1 MSNKTTFLSFAQ
13 NKKIEIPIFQR
24 DYAQG
29 RNDHMTDKIRKD
41 FVSSLI
47 EALDKNTPIEL
58 DFIYGREVDNTITL
72 IDGQQ
77 RLTTLFLLHWYISQR
92 IGKIDAFKNI
102 KFSYATRDYAKDFTA
117 KLTTE
122 EDFKIDFT
130 QAISTELKD
139 KNWFYDDWKHD
150 PTVSGM
156 LNTLDEIHKQL
167 RGKTI
172 EHYWSLLEQGII
184 TFYWLDLEEHQ
195 LTDELYLK
203 MNARGK
209 QLSNFENF
217 KASLVKHITD
227 NGWEKNTPEKDSF
240 SFKMDT
246 IYTDLFWEYR
256 GEVNVIDYNFKTEE
270 FHIKYPYDRVV
281 KFDLPKL
288 RQRKY
293 DHNQLFKNIK
303 NNLENLTILQKE
315 SISCY
320 IEFGDNAF
328 KIKMDLL
335 SKEFL
340 TIIKTIITDSLNFT
354 EHILLDNYIDVNKL
368 IDNVVIYGKKM
379 KFTFKDLFYF
389 RMAILGLAN
398 YYYLGEELFF
408 AQKQKHSITS
418 AINID
423 KKELNTIIKAICF
436 YCFDKVIVSDV
447 IDEIIDF
454 YTFGSYEVK
463 DIFCCPL
470 IKIRDTYTISPS
482 LIMSTNF
489 GRVFIEHINKLEID
503 FKQGD
508 IFEDN
513 LKLMLEKHDFKVY
526 NPRKAQLNFTTA
538 EGHIGDIDILA
549 IKGKYIFCA
558 QLKNKSMP
566 LEKREYVN
574 YDRKLNKVLKQ
585 LKYVEEYF
593 EQNPQKVLEFYEIED
608 LSKYKIIKFYVSNSF
623 YRSGE
628 CIENIY
634 ITDMSALNVLFDYG
648 KITIRDG
655 EKDIIKYLRKND
667 KVSPEELVD
676 FLKNPYFI
684 WKGVYL

>member
-1 MSNKTTFLSFAQ
+1 MLNLEEIISNKNYDDSIETVMKKLYSFERE
-13 NKKIEIPIFQR
+13 KIENLVLYKDILVCK
-24 DYAQG
+24 
-29 RNDHMTDKIRKD
+29 TSDKEYNEKFIKPLSKRIAES
-41 FVSSLI
+41 FPELESYIYQISIINEVFASLL
-47 EALDKNTPIEL
+47 EK
-58 DFIYGREVDNTITL
+58 
-72 IDGQQ
+72 
-77 RLTTLFLLHWYISQR
+77 
-92 IGKIDAFKNI
+92 
-102 KFSYATRDYAKDFTA
+102 
-117 KLTTE
+117 E
-122 EDFKIDFT
+122 ERDFKICKEESIVCVVFGIVCQYENFIHDLNKRLT
-130 QAISTELKD
+130 EHTDKKIMEKIVIVNQTNIEMAINSLNRVMAKIYTEKHEFSDVLK
-139 KNWFYDDWKHD
+139 
-150 PTVSGM
+150 
-156 LNTLDEIHKQL
+156 TLDYIQV
-167 RGKTI
+167 I
-172 EHYWSLLEQGII
+172 EKLSKCDFINVMCKLNCTDDLLEMVRS
-184 TFYWLDLEEHQ
+184 
-195 LTDELYLK
+195 K
-203 MNARGK
+203 
-209 QLSNFENF
+209 
-217 KASLVKHITD
+217 
-227 NGWEKNTPEKDSF
+227 
-240 SFKMDT
+240 
-246 IYTDLFWEYR
+246 
-256 GEVNVIDYNFKTEE
+256 EVNVIDYNFKTEE